1 MNIFSCFNCL
11 IYKNEMNKE
20 FIIRFGIAAKGF
32 VYILLGGLTVMAATG
47 MGGEK
52 SDSNSALGFL
62 ASSLIGQLFLAATAA
77 GIIAYVFWRF
87 YQTFVDPEDKGTDAK
102 GLGTRLGYFSS
113 GIIYAFLAF
122 SAIEILAGSGSGSG
136 GGSDSLLAKAMSQTY
151 GQLIV
156 GAIACIY
163 LGKAIYQGY
172 RAYSGNYKKKVKEQQ
187 LDEKT
192 QKLLV
197 VSGLAGYTARG
208 VVVGIIAFLTF
219 RAALTS
225 DSDNGGGTKEAFD
238 FLQNEFG
245 ALVLGV
251 IALGLVMYGVFM
263 LIKARHRVVN
273 F

>member
-1 MNIFSCFNCL
+1 MD
-11 IYKNEMNKE
+11 KE
-20 FIIRFGIAAKGF
+20 DIIRFGIAAKGF
-32 VYILLGGLTVMAATG
+32 VYILLGGLTVMAAAG

-62 ASSLIGQLFLAATAA
+62 ARGLVGQFLLAATAA
-77 GIIAYVFWRF
+77 GLIAYVFWRF

-102 GLGTRLGYFSS
+102 GLGMRMGYFSS
-113 GIIYAFLAF
+113 GIIYGFLAF
-122 SAIEILAGSGSGSG
+122 SAIEILIGSGSGSG
-136 GGSDSLLAKAMSQTY
+136 GGSDSLISKAMSQTY

-172 RAYSGNYKKKVKEQQ
+172 RAYSGNYKNKVKEHD
-187 LDEKT
+187 LDPKT
-192 QKLLV
+192 RKLV
-197 VSGLAGYTARG
+197 TVSGIAGYTARG

-219 RAALTS
+219 RAAFTS

-245 ALVLGV
+245 TVVLGV
-251 IALGLVMYGVFM
+251 IALGLVLYGIFM
-263 LIKARHRVVN
+263 LIKARHRVVDV
-273 F
+273 